1 MIKDN
6 LISPVSVQLPVGI
19 IRGPEAR
26 AVGGRVEP
34 PVEVE
39 GGKELPR
46 REVAEVPEEELSTV
60 VASLNDYAQS
70 VKRDL
75 QFSMDEASGRTVITV
90 KDSETEEI
98 IRQIPPES
106 ALALASYLRSEGG
119 LESFGLIEKA

>member
-1 MIKDN
+1 MMKDN
-6 LISPVSVQLPVGI
+6 LINPVSVRAPVGV
-19 IRGPEAR
+19 IRGPEPR
-26 AVGGRVEP
+26 AASGRVDP
-34 PVEVE
+34 PVEVS

-46 REVAEVPEEELSTV
+46 REAAEVPEEDLSTA

-70 VKRDL
+70 VKRHL
-75 QFSMDEASGRTVITV
+75 EFSMDEMSGRTVIIV

-106 ALALASYLRSEGG
+106 AVALASSLRSEGG

>member
-1 MIKDN
+1 MMKDN
-6 LISPVSVQLPVGI
+6 LISPASVLVPVGAG
-19 IRGPEAR
+19 RAPETR
-26 AVGGRVEP
+26 AAGGRVEP
-34 PVEVE
+34 PVEVA

-46 REVAEVPEEELSTV
+46 REATEVPEEELSSV

-90 KDSETEEI
+90 KDSETDEI

-106 ALALASYLRSEGG
+106 ALALASYLRSEGV

>member
-6 LISPVSVQLPVGI
+6 LISPVSVQLPVGV

-26 AVGGRVEP
+26 APGGRVEP
-34 PVEVE
+34 PVEVA

-46 REVAEVPEEELSTV
+46 GEVAEVPEEQLSTV

>member
-6 LISPVSVQLPVGI
+6 LISPVSVPVPVGAG
-19 IRGPEAR
+19 RAPETR
-26 AVGGRVEP
+26 VSGGRVEP
-34 PVEVE
+34 PVEVA

-46 REVAEVPEEELSTV
+46 REATEVPEEELSTV

-106 ALALASYLRSEGG
+106 ALALASFLRSEGV